1 MRYNYGVENVTRE
14 LDQSD
19 EEKLQIVQNMA
30 NKLREY
36 AWDVNK
42 IHEFRYLI
50 KGHKYYCSPGCTSD
64 QGDSVY
70 ICDGVW
76 LNVDKCILSLG
87 MIGKYQVPIEPV
99 IAKIVHE
106 CIWLNNYMGGY

>member
-1 MRYNYGVENVTRE
+1 MGYTYSVENVTRE

-19 EEKLQIVQNMA
+19 EEKLQIVQNVA

-36 AWDVNK
+36 AWDIDK
-42 IHEFRYLI
+42 IHELRYMI
-50 KGHKYYCSPGCTSD
+50 QGHKHYYSPGCTSD
-64 QGDSVY
+64 KGDSIY
-70 ICDGVW
+70 IRDGVW

-87 MIGKYQVPIEPV
+87 IAGKFPVAIEPV

-106 CIWLNNYMGGY
+106 CLWLNHYMGGY